1 MSGGLPEA
9 KPCASCWP
17 RSEATT
23 TLTWMPVRL
32 LHALAALLTAN
43 VSAGPELPIRAVMVV
58 ALLDPGDAIAAPTA
72 TARAQTA
79 ATTSARRQRALLV
92 SRTSCTSLLL
102 LGDRERRTNGR
113 RDGPSDPRRQLRR
126 NGYFPPSAPAERRE
140 MQQRGTV
147 SMRYFGGE
155 PNRLRPKCSRIYRL
169 TGTARASR
177 LLVISWNRFQ

>member
-32 LHALAALLTAN
+32 LHAFAALLTAK

-113 RDGPSDPRRQLRR
+113 RTRAKRPSSAIAAKWL
-126 NGYFPPSAPAERRE
+126 FPPFSA
-140 MQQRGTV
+140 
-147 SMRYFGGE
+147 
-155 PNRLRPKCSRIYRL
+155 C
-169 TGTARASR
+169 
-177 LLVISWNRFQ
+177 